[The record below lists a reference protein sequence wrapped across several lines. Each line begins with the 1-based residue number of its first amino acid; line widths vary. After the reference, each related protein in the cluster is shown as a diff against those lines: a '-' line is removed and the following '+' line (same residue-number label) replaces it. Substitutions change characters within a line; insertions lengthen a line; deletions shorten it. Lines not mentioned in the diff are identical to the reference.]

1 MVLALVLDPGY
12 GFMLKLVT
20 VSLSLDG
27 GLDVWLRG
35 AAMCMSMDLDGIL
48 MPANASSLSEAIRQ
62 GQEDQDVA
70 PHGEYRCRIVI

>member
-12 GFMLKLVT
+12 GFMLKLVA

-35 AAMCMSMDLDGIL
+35 TAMCMPMDLNGIL
-48 MPANASSLSEAIRQ
+48 LPANASSLSEAIRQ

-70 PHGEYRCRIVI
+70 PHGGYRYRIVM